1 MTKYILKFQFLLFK
15 YNKNLSKMRS
25 NQQTQFNV
33 KSDGNNHTQ
42 TSIMENKNTRNCTI
56 VLLCVSAVLL
66 YIASWMLSTL
76 SSNSFPL
83 HRIILSNGTENS
95 FLLLFILKWSIS
107 AHLNT
112 NGKLDEF
119 YNRKLFCLLLLLL
132 LIPFFSFFCQL
143 LKVFAFYAWK
153 ELSRC
158 MKKFS
163 RTLSSSSRHCSFHAV
178 NWFIK

>member
-15 YNKNLSKMRS
+15 YNKNLSKTRS

-119 YNRKLFCLLLLLL
+119 YNRKLFLSSSSSHPFLFLFLPTLKSVCFLCL
-132 LIPFFSFFCQL
+132 
-143 LKVFAFYAWK
+143 KG
-153 ELSRC
+153 EC